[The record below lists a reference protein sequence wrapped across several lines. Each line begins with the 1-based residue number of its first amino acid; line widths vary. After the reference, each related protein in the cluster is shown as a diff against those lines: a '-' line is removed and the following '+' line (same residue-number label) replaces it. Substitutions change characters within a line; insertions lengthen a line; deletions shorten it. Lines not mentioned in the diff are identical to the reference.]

1 MHPASPGTPAA
12 SPSATSTATPPA
24 GWAAAVHRLRSA
36 LDAYAATGLPTGAES
51 PAFREA
57 VNAVAAVGE
66 VYAAALWE
74 ADRVLDSLE
83 READEAVAAA
93 EARLRLAR
101 SARCDFIRAT
111 DLASREAV
119 APCNPGA
126 RFEVLAENN
135 PEVGRVLNAS
145 NALDLARELMA
156 ADFALGQTT
165 SGCPGRRAI
174 GDAALGL
181 RHYTRPP
188 RRRT

>member
-1 MHPASPGTPAA
+1 MHPATPGSPAA

-24 GWAAAVHRLRSA
+24 GWAVAALRLRDA
-36 LDAYAATGLPTGAES
+36 LASPGLGTAHDG

-57 VNAVAAVGE
+57 VDAVKAVGE

-74 ADRVLDSLE
+74 VDRVLDSLE
-83 READEAVAAA
+83 READEAVAVA

-135 PEVGRVLNAS
+135 PEVGKVLNATL
-145 NALDLARELMA
+145 ALDLARELMA

-174 GDAALGL
+174 GNAALGL
-181 RHYTRPP
+181 RQFSRPP
-188 RRRT
+188 GRPA

>member
-1 MHPASPGTPAA
+1 MHPAIPGSPAA
-12 SPSATSTATPPA
+12 SPSASTSTPTPPA
-24 GWAAAVHRLRSA
+24 GWAVPALRLRDA
-36 LDAYAATGLPTGAES
+36 LNAYAATGLPTAAES

-57 VNAVAAVGE
+57 VDAVKGVGE

-74 ADRVLDSLE
+74 VDRVLDSRE
-83 READEAVAAA
+83 REAEEAVALA

-111 DLASREAV
+111 DFASREAV
-119 APCNPGA
+119 APCNPGT

-135 PEVGRVLNAS
+135 PEVGKVLVATL
-145 NALDLARELMA
+145 ALDLARELMA

-181 RHYTRPP
+181 RQFSRPP
-188 RRRT
+188 GR